1 MRVLLFSLLIIIVV
15 LPSLAEAQSNGGVI
29 ISPGQP
35 TVFVS
40 PMFDGS
46 INVFRPGQSSYL
58 FTPPVSGS
66 TITRGGESAY
76 YIPFSP
82 PPISSLGRT
91 PYGIVMPGYPSIL
104 DRPLA
109 PYGITLPLPDW
120 PSFPEDRNEHDTS
133 IACLTVVIILTL
145 CSPLL
150 SPLAS

>member
-1 MRVLLFSLLIIIVV
+1 MNRVLLFSLLIIVATA
-15 LPSLAEAQSNGGVI
+15 SLAEAQSNGGVI

-46 INVFRPGQSSYL
+46 ANVFRPGQPSYL
-58 FTPPVSGS
+58 FTPPLGGS

-76 YIPFSP
+76 YIPLSP
-82 PPISSLGRT
+82 PPVSSLGST

-109 PYGITLPLPDW
+109 PYGITLP
-120 PSFPEDRNEHDTS
+120 SR
-133 IACLTVVIILTL
+133 
-145 CSPLL
+145 
-150 SPLAS
+150 